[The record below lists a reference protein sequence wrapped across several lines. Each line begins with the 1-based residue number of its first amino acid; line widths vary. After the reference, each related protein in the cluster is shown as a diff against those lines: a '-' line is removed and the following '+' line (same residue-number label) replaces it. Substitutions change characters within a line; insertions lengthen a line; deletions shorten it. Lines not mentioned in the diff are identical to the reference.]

1 MVLKELLLV
10 QGIHV
15 ESQLGK
21 EDLLK
26 WGCHI
31 SEVML
36 RLEHWVIPSVF
47 L

>member
-21 EDLLK
+21 EEFTEM
-26 WGCHI
+26 GVSC
-31 SEVML
+31 S
-36 RLEHWVIPSVF
+36 
-47 L
+47 